1 MNVHTLGDLTQ
12 VTEDELLNGRNF
24 GETSLREVRDLLGA
38 HGLRVGQNLGM
49 ARMREPLFTP
59 ASMSPQEQAVQMM
72 PLSDLNLS
80 VRARKCMSRLGL
92 TTLGDLIQKSPD
104 ELLGSRNFGVTSLN
118 EIRAK
123 LAEINLKLRN
133 D

>member
-1 MNVHTLGDLTQ
+1 
-12 VTEDELLNGRNF
+12 
-24 GETSLREVRDLLGA
+24 
-38 HGLRVGQNLGM
+38 
-49 ARMREPLFTP
+49 
-59 ASMSPQEQAVQMM
+59 M

-92 TTLGDLIQKSPD
+92 TTLGDLIQKTPD

-123 LAEINLKLRN
+123 LAEMNLKLRN

>member
-1 MNVHTLGDLTQ
+1 LG
-12 VTEDELLNGRNF
+12 V
-24 GETSLREVRDLLGA
+24 
-38 HGLRVGQNLGM
+38 HGLRVGQNVGM
-49 ARMREPLFTP
+49 GRMRESLFAP
-59 ASMSPQEQAVQMM
+59 ASMSPQEQAVQTT

-92 TTLGDLIQKSPD
+92 TTLGDLIQKTAD

-123 LAEINLKLRN
+123 LAEMNLKLRN

>member
-1 MNVHTLGDLTQ
+1 
-12 VTEDELLNGRNF
+12 
-24 GETSLREVRDLLGA
+24 VRDLLGI
-38 HGLRVGQNLGM
+38 HGLRVGQNVGM
-49 ARMREPLFTP
+49 GGRLREPLFAP
-59 ASMSPQEQAVQMM
+59 ASMSPQEQAVQTM

-92 TTLGDLIQKSPD
+92 TTLGDLIGKTPD

-123 LAEINLKLRN
+123 LAEMNLKLRN